1 MAIIMCMRS
10 CPLGAGNRGIEGKC
24 YAKLSQG
31 GRVEGEKVAPQ
42 YPMTGQTRGAR
53 EQTMFKKSQFDPEPV
68 RSDELGAERGEGER
82 SESCWSRTIRRDY
95 EGEEAGD

>member
-1 MAIIMCMRS
+1 MCMGS

-31 GRVEGEKVAPQ
+31 GRVEWEKVAPQ
-42 YPMTGQTRGAR
+42 YSTTGQARGAR

-68 RSDELGAERGEGER
+68 RSDELGTERGKVREARAASRELSGEIMR
-82 SESCWSRTIRRDY
+82 GRRLGI
-95 EGEEAGD
+95 E